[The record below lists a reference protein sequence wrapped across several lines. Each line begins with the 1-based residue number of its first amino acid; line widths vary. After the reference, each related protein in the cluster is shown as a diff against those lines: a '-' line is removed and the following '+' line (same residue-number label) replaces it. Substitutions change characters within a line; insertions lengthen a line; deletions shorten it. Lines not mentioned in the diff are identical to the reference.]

1 MPLDGRPAPHRS
13 ARHRYDSDE
22 ELDRA
27 IMAGSPFAMP
37 MPESKAPVRNALA
50 LGDLMRAFAAL
61 AVVFAVVAGIGVVIM
76 G

>member
-1 MPLDGRPAPHRS
+1 MPLDGRPARLLPEN
-13 ARHRYDSDE
+13 DE

-37 MPESKAPVRNALA
+37 APQAKAPVRNAMPAGDLLRALMA
-50 LGDLMRAFAAL
+50 LGL
-61 AVVFAVVAGIGVVIM
+61 VFALVAGIGVVMM

>member
-1 MPLDGRPAPHRS
+1 MPLDGRPTR
-13 ARHRYDSDE
+13 RRIETDE

-37 MPESKAPVRNALA
+37 MPEPQARGRAALPLADLLRAFTALA
-50 LGDLMRAFAAL
+50 L
-61 AVVFAVVAGIGVVIM
+61 VFAVVAGIGVVIM

>member
-1 MPLDGRPAPHRS
+1 MPLDGRPAGPLR
-13 ARHRYDSDE
+13 DNDV

-37 MPESKAPVRNALA
+37 APQAQQQARSAMPAGELLRALTA
-50 LGDLMRAFAAL
+50 LG
-61 AVVFAVVAGIGVVIM
+61 VVFAVVAGIGAVFM